1 MTLNNIYEQSRAIYL
16 DTTTDILHKM
26 LSEENWELI
35 SKSHR
40 RRVYQKYNT
49 VYDII
54 EITETVSG
62 KYRVTVPLKTS
73 TYAYTTSLDTSDKLF
88 FYISDFIEHY
98 DHYRPMEDM
107 DGCDK

>member
-1 MTLNNIYEQSRAIYL
+1 MTLNNISGQSRAICF
-16 DTTTDILHKM
+16 DTTTDTLHKM

-40 RRVYQKYNT
+40 RRVYQKYDT

-54 EITETVSG
+54 EITDTVSG

-73 TYAYTTSLDTSDKLF
+73 IYSYTTSLDTSDKLF
-88 FYISDFIEHY
+88 LYISDFIEHY
-98 DHYRPMEDM
+98 DHYRPMEAVNDR
-107 DGCDK
+107 DK

>member
-1 MTLNNIYEQSRAIYL
+1 MTLNNISGQSRAIYL
-16 DTTTDILHKM
+16 DVTTDTMHKM

-40 RRVYQKYNT
+40 RRVYRKYDT

-54 EITETVSG
+54 EITDTVSG

-73 TYAYTTSLDTSDKLF
+73 IYSYTTSLDTSDKLF

-98 DHYRPMEDM
+98 DHYRPMEAVNDR
-107 DGCDK
+107 DK